1 MCLFSHKALLAA
13 TAVKRASL
21 AEAEAEE
28 QPEGLIGGQGACSTP
43 MSVVRVN
50 FCWQFMNR
58 RIKLCVQY
66 IKEATTRVQSDK
78 QEEGERKRERESN
91 AKGKQGED
99 GGRNDA

>member
-1 MCLFSHKALLAA
+1 
-13 TAVKRASL
+13 
-21 AEAEAEE
+21 
-28 QPEGLIGGQGACSTP
+28 

-66 IKEATTRVQSDK
+66 IKEATARTRVERDK
-78 QEEGERKRERESN
+78 QEEERERERESGR
-91 AKGKQGED
+91 AMKKGKQGED